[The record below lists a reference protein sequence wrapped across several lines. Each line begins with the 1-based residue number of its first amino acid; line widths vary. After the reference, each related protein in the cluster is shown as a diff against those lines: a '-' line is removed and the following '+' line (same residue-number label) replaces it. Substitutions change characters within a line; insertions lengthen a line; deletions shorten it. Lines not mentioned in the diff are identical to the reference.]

1 MENIK
6 KEQTILNFIK
16 YGPIFFVITLSFII
30 TQITLEDKKETL
42 RQEIIQIE
50 NDFLVSNKKRIK
62 EEVEEVYNYIVS
74 EKKDSEKILKQEL
87 KDRVY
92 EAHQIATNIFIN
104 EKNFEKHNKNLDDHI
119 FQSIKNAL
127 GGIIYNKGRGYIFMD
142 DIHGTK
148 LLQPLNK
155 ELEGKNLLN
164 FKDAKG
170 YQFVPKIVDTIKN
183 KTESYDTYY
192 WYKAGDK
199 KNAHKKM
206 SFYKYFAPLNVAI
219 GTGEYIEDFER
230 ELKEKVLKRINRT
243 RYGDKGYI
251 FIYDLEGTC
260 LSHYKQDLIGKNRI
274 NYQDKNGRFLVKEIV
289 DFTKQNTNGYISYES
304 SVKPLLDIQTNSKI
318 SYIKSFEDWGWSIGT
333 GFYTDRLLKEI
344 EKKKSFLEKSNQ
356 ESLEKIIYVSLFITF
371 VFILI
376 SFYISRY
383 IRISF
388 EKYRESL
395 NEEIQKTIEKDQLLI
410 QQSKMAIMGE
420 MIANITHQW
429 KQPLNLI
436 SMSNG
441 IMQFNQENKELVTQE
456 EINKSLE
463 TIDSSVKYLSTTI
476 DDFADFFRPNKE
488 KEYFKIKA
496 TLDKTLSLISSQ
508 LEINNI
514 KIYKDIEDIEIYGFN
529 NELLQVLIN
538 IFKNAKDELIKLN
551 IDKRYIFINIQKEE
565 TNIIINIKDNAG
577 GIPDKIKDKVF
588 DYYFTT
594 KNDTE
599 GTGIGL
605 YMSKEII
612 TNMLGTISI
621 QNVEYEFEN
630 ETYKGAEFT
639 IKLPLS

>member
-1 MENIK
+1 MKNIK

-16 YGPIFFVITLSFII
+16 YGPIFFVLTLSFII
-30 TQITLEDKKETL
+30 TQITLEDKKETFQ
-42 RQEIIQIE
+42 QEIIKIE
-50 NDFLVSNKKRIK
+50 KDFLASNKKRIK
-62 EEVEEVYNYIVS
+62 QEIEEVYNYVVN
-74 EKKDSEKILKQEL
+74 EKEESEKILKQAL
-87 KDRVY
+87 KNRVY

-104 EKNFEKHNKNLDDHI
+104 EKNNQHTNHHI
-119 FQSIKNAL
+119 FNSIKYAL
-127 GGIIYNKGRGYIFMD
+127 GGIIYNHGRGYIFMD

-170 YQFVPKIVDTIKN
+170 YKFVPKIVETIKN

-199 KNAHKKM
+199 KNAYKKM
-206 SFYKYFAPLNVAI
+206 SFYKYFSPLNVVI
-219 GTGEYIEDFER
+219 GTGEYIEDFES
-230 ELKEKVLKRINRT
+230 ELKEKVLKRINKI
-243 RYGDKGYI
+243 RYGEKGYI
-251 FIYDLEGTC
+251 FIYDLEGNC
-260 LSHYKQDLIGKNRI
+260 LSHYKQELLGKNRI
-274 NYQDKNGRFLVKEIV
+274 NYQDKGGRFLVKEIV
-289 DFTKQNTNGYISYES
+289 DFGKQNTEGYMSYES
-304 SVKPLLDIQTNSKI
+304 SVKPFLNIQTNSKI

-333 GFYTDRLLKEI
+333 GFYTDTLFKEI
-344 EKKKSFLEKSNQ
+344 EKKKNLLEKSNQ

-383 IRISF
+383 IQISF
-388 EKYRESL
+388 NMYRKNL
-395 NEEIQKTIEKDQLLI
+395 NEEIQKTIEKNQLLI

-436 SMSNG
+436 SMSNS

-456 EINKSLE
+456 EMEKSLE
-463 TIDSSVKYLSTTI
+463 TIDSSVKYLATTI
-476 DDFADFFRPNKE
+476 DDFADFFRPNKD

-496 TLDKTLSLISSQ
+496 TLDKTYNLVSSQ
-508 LEINNI
+508 LENNNI
-514 KIYKDIEDIEIYGFN
+514 KVYRDIEDIEVYGFN

-538 IFKNAKDELIKLN
+538 ILKNAKDELIKLN
-551 IDKRYIFINIQKEE
+551 MNKRFIFIDIKQKE
-565 TNIIINIKDNAG
+565 TNVVIKIKDSAG
-577 GIPDKIKDKVF
+577 GIPPDIKSKVF

-594 KNDTE
+594 KNDEE

-605 YMSKEII
+605 YMCKEII
-612 TNMLGTISI
+612 TNMSGSISV
-621 QNVEYEFEN
+621 QNVEYEYED
-630 ETYKGAEFT
+630 EIYKGAEFT
-639 IKLPLS
+639 INLPLS